1 MVLDG
6 AGMNYFLNQN
16 QIKHCITST
25 RQQISVWMNL
35 YCLYMCPPCLQRRCI
50 SKDTNKNI
58 FEIEKNICRNWR
70 QSADG
75 FFPNKKRGK
84 TPPFSECHHL
94 CGSLATGDHVHQR
107 LEEGACV
114 AWFLLVTWFI
124 FDANIFGIYL
134 STYPS
139 IYLLV
144 CLCITYHHYPHIAF
158 HDRKRL
164 GNFLPHVHMRTPK
177 LWTFPVLR
185 IKLPLQKDLSA
196 QDFEVEK

>member
-1 MVLDG
+1 
-6 AGMNYFLNQN
+6 
-16 QIKHCITST
+16 
-25 RQQISVWMNL
+25 MNL
-35 YCLYMCPPCLQRRCI
+35 YCLYICPPCLQRRCI

-58 FEIEKNICRNWR
+58 FEIEKKHMQKLEAICGWI
-70 QSADG
+70 
-75 FFPNKKRGK
+75 FFPTKNVEKHLRFLNVG
-84 TPPFSECHHL
+84 FHL

-134 STYPS
+134 STLS
-139 IYLLV
+139 IYLLIST
-144 CLCITYHHYPHIAF
+144 LCITYHHYPHIAF

-177 LWTFPVLR
+177 L
-185 IKLPLQKDLSA
+185 
-196 QDFEVEK
+196 

>member
-1 MVLDG
+1 MAPGWIISSIKTKSTISSLQQDNKSQFEWIYIVYTSVLLACKGDV
-6 AGMNYFLNQN
+6 FQKT
-16 QIKHCITST
+16 QIKTDLKSKSKKT
-25 RQQISVWMNL
+25 YAETGGNL
-35 YCLYMCPPCLQRRCI
+35 RM
-50 SKDTNKNI
+50 D
-58 FEIEKNICRNWR
+58 
-70 QSADG
+70 
-75 FFPNKKRGK
+75 FFPNKKRRK
-84 TPPFSECHHL
+84 TPSFSECHHL

-134 STYPS
+134 STLS
-139 IYLLV
+139 IYLLIST
-144 CLCITYHHYPHIAF
+144 LCITYHHYPHIAF

-185 IKLPLQKDLSA
+185 IKLPLQNDLSA